1 MLYSRYIQGVLELLK
16 KPEPRGRLETIERS
30 DEDEDKE
37 FEGIRC
43 PLCEWRPSPSSTW
56 CCAANDTPEPKF
68 DWCGT
73 VWNTFTTRGR
83 CPGCQHQWKWTSCL
97 SCHGWSLH
105 EDWYEERA

>member
-1 MLYSRYIQGVLELLK
+1 LLYSRYIHGVLQLLK
-16 KPEPRGRLETIERS
+16 KPEPRGRLETIERA
-30 DEDEDKE
+30 DDDEDKA

-56 CCAANDTPEPKF
+56 CCFVEDTPEPKF

-73 VWNTFTTRGR
+73 SWNTFTTRGR

-97 SCHGWSLH
+97 RCAGFSLH
-105 EDWYEERA
+105 EDWYERG

>member
-1 MLYSRYIQGVLELLK
+1 LLYSRYIHGVLQLLK

-30 DEDEDKE
+30 DEEEDDK

-43 PLCEWRPSPSSTW
+43 PLCEWRPKPSSTW
-56 CCAANDTPEPKF
+56 CCSVHDTPEPKF
-68 DWCGT
+68 DGCGT
-73 VWNTFTTRGR
+73 SWNTFTTRGR

-105 EDWYEERA
+105 EDWYE